1 MKKLVFF
8 LLVCISFSVFAQIEP
23 NVKELKQINPKHI
36 LMVGNSFMYYND
48 SMHKPLTNLIK
59 SNKRLGKGHKLR
71 SITINGSSLTW
82 HDVDSYINNQNMGSF
97 SITSSN
103 EYKQRKR
110 EPFDIAIMQDC
121 SQCPVNEARREKFHD
136 VVDEHSKTLRKNK
149 VEPVLMMTW
158 AYKNVPSMIEGLA
171 EEYLKAGN
179 RNGILVIPV
188 GLAFDEINR
197 NYPSID
203 LYTSDKRHPSR
214 EGTYLAA
221 CVIFASIF
229 KESPIGNAFLFGIE
243 RDIALN
249 LQKVAWETSLGF
261 YN

>member
-1 MKKLVFF
+1 
-8 LLVCISFSVFAQIEP
+8 
-23 NVKELKQINPKHI
+23 
-36 LMVGNSFMYYND
+36 
-48 SMHKPLTNLIK
+48 
-59 SNKRLGKGHKLR
+59 
-71 SITINGSSLTW
+71 
-82 HDVDSYINNQNMGSF
+82 
-97 SITSSN
+97 
-103 EYKQRKR
+103 
-110 EPFDIAIMQDC
+110 
-121 SQCPVNEARREKFHD
+121 
-136 VVDEHSKTLRKNK
+136 
-149 VEPVLMMTW
+149 MMTW